1 MQSTARVTSVLA
13 LAAAARALRPVP
25 SRANP
30 VPAAA
35 PWKDGARALAKSGGK
50 AVAAAGLALSF
61 WPAASFAA
69 EDLEIDEGLAATQAF
84 LSSIS
89 KSGNVKK
96 GSGKAAVPVGDSSL
110 PDFGRAA
117 PKETAPEIAAA
128 DSLLTKKDSLTGD
141 IRESASERIG
151 SEAPV
156 VETNAPQ
163 PQKKRETPAWVTYK
177 APEPEPK
184 EAPKPYEPAEPTFTI
199 TPKKDDASL
208 KATGDFFASISK
220 KVGKK
225 GRRKAPPRA
234 ATPVYRTSARRAEG
248 GPGGVGRLLRPWAS
262 KVQARYHGN
271 EGQDKGAG
279 SLHPTAHVHNCPLPV
294 LVVRLRGGGLRR

>member
-1 MQSTARVTSVLA
+1 MPGTARVLA
-13 LAAAARALRPVP
+13 LAAAASALRPVP
-25 SRANP
+25 SRAVP

-35 PWKDGARALAKSGGK
+35 PWKDGARALAKGGSR
-50 AVAAAGLALSF
+50 AVATSILALSF

-69 EDLEIDEGLAATQAF
+69 EDIDEGLAATQQF

-89 KSGNVKK
+89 KSGNVKR
-96 GSGKAAVPVGDSSL
+96 GSGRAAVPVGDSSL

-156 VETNAPQ
+156 VSESAPQ

-208 KATGDFFASISK
+208 KATGEFFASISK
-220 KVGKK
+220 KGTVKK
-225 GRRKAPPRA
+225 GDGKAPVARGDASLPDFGRA
-234 ATPVYRTSARRAEG
+234 APKAQASGDFDA
-248 GPGGVGRLLRPWAS
+248 LAS
-262 KVQARYHGN
+262 KVQARY
-271 EGQDKGAG
+271 E
-279 SLHPTAHVHNCPLPV
+279 
-294 LVVRLRGGGLRR
+294 

>member
-50 AVAAAGLALSF
+50 AVAAAGLAAAL
-61 WPAASFAA
+61 WPAAGFAA
-69 EDLEIDEGLAATQAF
+69 EDIDEGLAATQAF

-96 GSGKAAVPVGDSSL
+96 GSGRAAVPVGDSSL

-141 IRESASERIG
+141 IRESAAPQIG

-156 VETNAPQ
+156 VEADSKQ

-184 EAPKPYEPAEPTFTI
+184 EAPKKYEPAEPTFTI

-208 KATGDFFASISK
+208 KATGEFFASISK
-220 KVGKK
+220 KGAVKK
-225 GRRKAPPRA
+225 GAGRAPVARGDSSLPDFGRA
-234 ATPVYRTSARRAEG
+234 APKAQASGDFDA
-248 GPGGVGRLLRPWAS
+248 LAS
-262 KVQARYHGN
+262 KVQARY
-271 EGQDKGAG
+271 E
-279 SLHPTAHVHNCPLPV
+279 
-294 LVVRLRGGGLRR
+294 

>member
-1 MQSTARVTSVLA
+1 VLA

-96 GSGKAAVPVGDSSL
+96 GSGRAAVPVGDSSL

-163 PQKKRETPAWVTYK
+163 RQTKRETPAWVTYK

-208 KATGDFFASISK
+208 KATGEFFASISK
-220 KVGKK
+220 KGTVKK
-225 GRRKAPPRA
+225 GDGIPIARGDSSLPDFGRA
-234 ATPVYRTSARRAEG
+234 APKAAPAASDDFDA
-248 GPGGVGRLLRPWAS
+248 LAS
-262 KVQARYHGN
+262 KVQARY
-271 EGQDKGAG
+271 E
-279 SLHPTAHVHNCPLPV
+279 
-294 LVVRLRGGGLRR
+294 